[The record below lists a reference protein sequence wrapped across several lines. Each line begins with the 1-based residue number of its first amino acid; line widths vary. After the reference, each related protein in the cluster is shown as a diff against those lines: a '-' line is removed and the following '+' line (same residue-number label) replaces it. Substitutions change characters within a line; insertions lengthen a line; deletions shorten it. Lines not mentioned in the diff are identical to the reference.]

1 MKHRGTGKRK
11 GGPKGHD
18 HDALVI
24 DGPPAAARP
33 QGAGPDKTR
42 HAEVRTELSSSTE
55 EKATVLQSQ
64 RYRGTCQIDAK
75 DDSPFCFPIK
85 PDNSP
90 SLTDTRPRP
99 GPMVTSYVGVKRH
112 VL

>member
-33 QGAGPDKTR
+33 QGAGPDQTR
-42 HAEVRTELSSSTE
+42 QDTRKYGQSCPVVLVLKKRQLCCNPKGTE
-55 EKATVLQSQ
+55 EH
-64 RYRGTCQIDAK
+64 
-75 DDSPFCFPIK
+75 
-85 PDNSP
+85 
-90 SLTDTRPRP
+90 
-99 GPMVTSYVGVKRH
+99 VK
-112 VL
+112 